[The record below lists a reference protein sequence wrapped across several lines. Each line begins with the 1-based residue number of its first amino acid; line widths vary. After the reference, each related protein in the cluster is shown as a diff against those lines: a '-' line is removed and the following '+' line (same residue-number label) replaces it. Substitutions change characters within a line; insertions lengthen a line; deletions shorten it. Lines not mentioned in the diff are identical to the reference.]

1 MSKEFLGRGWKFPVA
16 IDPVTGKIA
25 MSEYEEDIKEAIKI
39 IFMTLKG
46 ERLMHL
52 DFGCSVN
59 DYVFETREVTVL
71 SLMET
76 QIRDALVTWEPRI
89 SDVQVRT
96 QSDPEDWGKLL
107 VNIDY
112 KVRNTNNLFNLVYP
126 FYLKEGIK

>member
-16 IDPVTGKIA
+16 VDPVTGKIA
-25 MSEYEEDIKEAIKI
+25 LSQYEEDIKEAIKI

-59 DYVFETREVTVL
+59 DYVFETKEVTVL

-76 QIRDALVTWEPRI
+76 EIRDALIAWEPRI
-89 SDVQVRT
+89 ADVQVQT
-96 QSDPEDWGKLL
+96 ESDPEDSGRLL
-107 VNIDY
+107 VHIEY
-112 KVRNTNNLFNLVYP
+112 KVRTTNNLFNLVYP
-126 FYLKEGIK
+126 FYIKEGTK